1 MFCCSSKKKDP
12 NYFKVT
18 PEEESELA
26 IKRLNIYIDWYNREM
41 VKLEDNIKIL
51 RTKAIESK
59 KNNQESMSKYFLLK
73 K

>member
-1 MFCCSSKKKDP
+1 
-12 NYFKVT
+12 
-18 PEEESELA
+18 
-26 IKRLNIYIDWYNREM
+26 M